1 MFHTI
6 AKASSIIFNLS
17 QKYFADTKLFEL
29 KRMNDMGLGGIFSNR
44 ASWNKL
50 FSDTGRHSLLSN
62 LFIALSMEFQGG
74 ITKSYFKSGSVCF
87 LFLKWSTCFHRSSIS
102 FEAFVGLVTILQEID
117 FFPRLKFCTLTSSF
131 ISKF

>member
-1 MFHTI
+1 MSRIFIADMFHTI

-74 ITKSYFKSGSVCF
+74 ITKSYFKSGSVSF
-87 LFLKWSTCFHRSSIS
+87 IFLKWSTCFHRSPIS
-102 FEAFVGLVTILQEID
+102 FKAFCWACYNTTGNR
-117 FFPRLKFCTLTSSF
+117 FFP
-131 ISKF
+131 